1 MVLPIWILH
10 SFAGSKS
17 QHDSVYKE
25 YISQEAALKRFF
37 KKATSIT
44 QETIPLT
51 DSIQQQIQERSHFK
65 FDNKAALIY
74 KAFNN
79 DQFLGY
85 AIVLDELGKHYPMT
99 FITKITPDF
108 IIDDMALLIYREL
121 YGSEVRKR
129 RFLRQFFGKSS
140 EENFIVDDNITGIS
154 GATISSWSI
163 ARGAK
168 KALLILEVLF
178 KNQMPKK
185 KKRL

>member
-1 MVLPIWILH
+1 
-10 SFAGSKS
+10 
-17 QHDSVYKE
+17 
-25 YISQEAALKRFF
+25 
-37 KKATSIT
+37 
-44 QETIPLT
+44 
-51 DSIQQQIQERSHFK
+51 
-65 FDNKAALIY
+65 
-74 KAFNN
+74 
-79 DQFLGY
+79 
-85 AIVLDELGKHYPMT
+85 MT

-178 KNQMPKK
+178 KKSNA
-185 KKRL
+185 